1 MGPISRLK
9 LNLNLHICVLVGFAR
24 AIHFLA
30 ILMELQLTVEC
41 LIIFKLA
48 LPVAFV
54 EQADSVFEMEGE
66 GTQALVKKRNAFAV
80 MVLMT

>member
-1 MGPISRLK
+1 MVSLT
-9 LNLNLHICVLVGFAR
+9 R

-30 ILMELQLTVEC
+30 ILMELQLTVKC

-54 EQADSVFEMEGE
+54 EQADSVFEVKGE